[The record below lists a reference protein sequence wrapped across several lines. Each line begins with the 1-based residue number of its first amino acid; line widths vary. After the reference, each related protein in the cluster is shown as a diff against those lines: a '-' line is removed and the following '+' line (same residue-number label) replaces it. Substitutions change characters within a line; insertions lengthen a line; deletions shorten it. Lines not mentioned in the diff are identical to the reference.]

1 VRVHAWIRRLGGDV
15 PGTDQVSV
23 TPMPAAKEICPPM
36 LLIWT
41 IAPER
46 RARMC
51 GSTARRVEALDDL
64 VAAHH
69 HPRPPPPP

>member
-1 VRVHAWIRRLGGDV
+1 MLLIWTIGSAAPDGDV

-46 RARMC
+46 RGARLRC
-51 GSTARRVEALDDL
+51 RATVSRWPH
-64 VAAHH
+64 VAE
-69 HPRPPPPP
+69 RCC